1 MRKSESD
8 ILKEI
13 DQFIGRIYPGTSLV
27 VRGFAGRGKRNE
39 ALVECSSESKGI
51 FIARWNDVKRG
62 LVSGNVRGES
72 RVKRNRYEEKE
83 DSVIVFFNSGGH
95 FVCDKEDIELVK
107 SRTWY
112 LNSNGYARDS
122 NGEYFH
128 KLLIDTQEGYVVD
141 HINRNK
147 LDNRKNNLRV
157 CSPSDNSHNMSL
169 FCTNNTGHTGVYAR
183 KNGKYSAVIV
193 ADYKTIRLGT
203 FETFEEA
210 CKAYDIGKEKYHV
223 IER

>member
-1 MRKSESD
+1 M
-8 ILKEI
+8 
-13 DQFIGRIYPGTSLV
+13 
-27 VRGFAGRGKRNE
+27 
-39 ALVECSSESKGI
+39 
-51 FIARWNDVKRG
+51 
-62 LVSGNVRGES
+62 
-72 RVKRNRYEEKE
+72 
-83 DSVIVFFNSGGH
+83 
-95 FVCDKEDIELVK
+95 
-107 SRTWY
+107 
-112 LNSNGYARDS
+112 
-122 NGEYFH
+122 
-128 KLLIDTQEGYVVD
+128 
-141 HINRNK
+141 
-147 LDNRKNNLRV
+147 RV